1 MPSVQRQMP
10 DSSSSKTKTEPGMIS
25 DVLVV
30 VAVEEADG
38 FSAGG
43 GDDVVDEEDEV
54 E

>member
-25 DVLVV
+25 DGLVGVAADGGV
-30 VAVEEADG
+30 VAA
-38 FSAGG
+38 G
-43 GDDVVDEEDEV
+43 GDDVVDEDEV